1 MIRQQTFHIHTHY
14 SLQKKKEESDEK
26 DHEKSD
32 ASKSKTESESG
43 LGNLGSLG
51 MALASSLASNALAS
65 NTHAQQGYPAQESAG
80 GGVLGSILGAF
91 GTVYL

>member
-1 MIRQQTFHIHTHY
+1 MYECNIYIY
-14 SLQKKKEESDEK
+14 IYCLQKKKEETDEK

-32 ASKSKTESESG
+32 ASKSKTESEGG

-51 MALASSLASNALAS
+51 MALASSLASNALHS
-65 NTHAQQGYPAQESAG
+65 NTHAQQGYPAQESGG
-80 GGVLGSILGAF
+80 GGVLGSILGAL